1 METAAASSECDPLE
15 IEAFE
20 VAPVEA
26 AAAGNEKS
34 HGRSTPKLSSFSVF
48 DKLSL
53 SDVKG
58 SAASRPPIRWE
69 PASEG
74 ESAGGL
80 PTSIDEM
87 VSVAPVIT

>member
-1 METAAASSECDPLE
+1 METALARGERDPLE

-20 VAPVEA
+20 ITPVKA
-26 AAAGNEKS
+26 AAAGVEKPLREPNAF
-34 HGRSTPKLSSFSVF
+34 GVD
-48 DKLSL
+48 DKVKS

-80 PTSIDEM
+80 PTSI
-87 VSVAPVIT
+87 